1 MLVYDRVLIGK
12 VMLNLTVGTATAMPH
27 ANMFLFLFLLINF
40 NFLVTFLVTFISGRG
55 EMPPTTPQKF
65 LSTSIVFLSTSIV
78 YSTSNN

>member
-40 NFLVTFLVTFISGRG
+40 NFLVTFLVTFIWGRG
-55 EMPPTTPQKF
+55 GGGNAPNDAPKI
-65 LSTSIVFLSTSIV
+65 LK
-78 YSTSNN
+78 Y